1 MNLIFDTGPMLN
13 QLKIIRTIC
22 SFSLS
27 PYRFNLIFEMFDL
40 KRVCM
45 KCCKFRFSLLYA
57 KEDPKRPNI
66 RDRDKLRNLSRS
78 SISKD
83 TKTAY
88 IESFLGFFSDL
99 IKALNV

>member
-27 PYRFNLIFEMFDL
+27 PYLFNLIFELFDL

-66 RDRDKLRNLSRS
+66 ISGTETNLETCLGPAYLRIQRLHILRVFWV
-78 SISKD
+78 
-83 TKTAY
+83 
-88 IESFLGFFSDL
+88 SFQT
-99 IKALNV
+99 